1 MSLKLFLEES
11 EAEDIDSDDDS
22 DDDVNIMIGDIDGEA
37 VININPVR
45 TLP

>member
-1 MSLKLFLEES
+1 MISEES
-11 EAEDIDSDDDS
+11 EAEEIDSDDDS

-45 TLP
+45 SLP